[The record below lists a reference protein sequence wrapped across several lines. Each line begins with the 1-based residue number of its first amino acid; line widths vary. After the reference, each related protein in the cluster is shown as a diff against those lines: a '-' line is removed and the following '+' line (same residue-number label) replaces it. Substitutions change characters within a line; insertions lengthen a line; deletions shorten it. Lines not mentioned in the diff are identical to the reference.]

1 MSAAVETM
9 MYVGS
14 APWHNLGTKVSEDI
28 SIADAIVSSG
38 LDWNVSLRP
47 LVTTDGLETDHKATV
62 RDTDNR
68 VLGVV
73 GPRYQPLQNKDA
85 FEWFQPFLD
94 AGECKLHT
102 AGSLHEGEKVWVL
115 AQLNKDCMEIVPGD
129 EICKFV
135 LLSNSHNGTNAIK
148 IGPTGVRV
156 VCANTLAQAHSSS
169 LSKLIRIR
177 HTRSQKI
184 NMEKVREIFNV
195 ANGEFEANAEQ
206 YRFLTTR
213 QFNQKDIQRYV
224 KVVLGVENTPD
235 EEISTRTKNIM
246 SDILAR
252 IDGPK
257 QDIPGVKGTYFAAWM
272 GYNEFLNYKAGRN
285 ENNRLDS
292 LWFGT
297 GRNEDLNAFKT
308 AMDFA
313 NAI

>member
-9 MYVGS
+9 MFAG
-14 APWHNLGTKVSEDI
+14 ATPWHKLGTPVSDDI
-28 SIADAIVSSG
+28 NISDAITASG

-47 LVTTDGLETDHKATV
+47 LQTTCGLETSHKATV

-85 FEWFQPFLD
+85 FDWFQPFLD

-129 EICKFV
+129 EICKFL

-195 ANGEFEANAEQ
+195 ANGEFEATAEQ

-213 QFNQKDIQRYV
+213 QFNQKDIERYV
-224 KVVLGVENTPD
+224 KVVLGVDQTAD
-235 EEISTRTKNIM
+235 EDISTRTKNIM
-246 SDILAR
+246 TDILAR

-272 GYNEFLNYKAGRN
+272 GYNEYLNYKAGRN
-285 ENNRLDS
+285 ESNRLDS